1 MNFKNLIKK
10 YSLIYKFIS
19 FFINY
24 RWTIRKLFNYKII
37 DRNYLSFHVDRYS
50 YNEYVGNES
59 ISFFNPLPF
68 NDTIPDQIKKY
79 LGKTYEL
86 PPSFFNVFEYANLV
100 GPNAVGITKSDNIIL
115 DSINGEITLLDA
127 SSPREFANRSKLDV
141 ENEFDVALTLVS
153 PYNNGYQNNYLHW
166 ITEGLFQIEVADHYH
181 KLYGIKPK
189 LIINSNPKNYQVESL
204 QLLGYE
210 PEDCIQWTF
219 SRVIIKKLIVPSMR
233 RVRFDSNEIIF
244 PSAVKWIRNKIIP
257 KQNNIDEMNE
267 IPRNIIISRQNTYG
281 RKIINFDDVMILL
294 NNYDFSIYELENMK
308 FSDQIKLF
316 FNANTIIGAHGAG
329 LSNIMF
335 CSKSNILEIFGK
347 PPSSYSE
354 YFRIANML
362 NLNYGY
368 MFSDYLYDNYEKSPG
383 INYKE
388 HDLLVDIGVLQ
399 SIINKYI

>member
-1 MNFKNLIKK
+1 
-10 YSLIYKFIS
+10 
-19 FFINY
+19 
-24 RWTIRKLFNYKII
+24 
-37 DRNYLSFHVDRYS
+37 
-50 YNEYVGNES
+50 
-59 ISFFNPLPF
+59 
-68 NDTIPDQIKKY
+68 
-79 LGKTYEL
+79 TYEL

-267 IPRNIIISRQNTYG
+267 IPRNIIISRQNTY
-281 RKIINFDDVMILL
+281 
-294 NNYDFSIYELENMK
+294 
-308 FSDQIKLF
+308 
-316 FNANTIIGAHGAG
+316 
-329 LSNIMF
+329 
-335 CSKSNILEIFGK
+335 
-347 PPSSYSE
+347 
-354 YFRIANML
+354 
-362 NLNYGY
+362 
-368 MFSDYLYDNYEKSPG
+368 
-383 INYKE
+383 
-388 HDLLVDIGVLQ
+388 
-399 SIINKYI
+399 